1 MTSPESVLSQYIDD
15 WNAGRRPRVE
25 DYLARVDAA
34 QRDELAERIA
44 TYVGWAPTPRYPPEV
59 LDDIRRE
66 PALAQLREATG
77 REGGLWSVV
86 LPRLRARAGLGLAEL
101 AQRVHGA
108 LGLSG
113 GEEDKTARYL
123 QDMERDGLDP
133 RGVSQRVLDALAAAL
148 GTSGRDLAE
157 AGDLGSG
164 GRPATALYR
173 AAPMD
178 LDVLHE
184 LAGAAHERDPGDD
197 DEIDQLFRGG
207 R

>member
-1 MTSPESVLSQYIDD
+1 MTSSEAVLSQYIDD
-15 WNAGRRPRVE
+15 WNAGRRPRAE

-34 QRDELAERIA
+34 QRDELAEQIA
-44 TYVGWAPTPRYPPEV
+44 TWVSWAPTPQYSPEV
-59 LDDIRRE
+59 LHEIRRE

-86 LPRLRARAGLGLAEL
+86 LPALRARADLGLAEL
-101 AQRVHGA
+101 GQRVHGA

-113 GEEDKTARYL
+113 GEEKTGRYL
-123 QDMERDGLDP
+123 EDMERDRLDP

-164 GRPATALYR
+164 GRPTMALYR
-173 AAPMD
+173 DGPMD
-178 LDVLHE
+178 LEVLHE
-184 LAGAAHERDPGDD
+184 LAGAAHERDPGDY
-197 DEIDQLFRGG
+197 DEIDELFRGG

>member
-1 MTSPESVLSQYIDD
+1 MTSSEAVLSQYIDD
-15 WNAGRRPRVE
+15 WNAGRRPRAE

-34 QRDELAERIA
+34 QRDELAEQIA
-44 TYVGWAPTPRYPPEV
+44 TYASWAPTPPYPPEV
-59 LDDIRRE
+59 LHEIRSE

-101 AQRVHGA
+101 GQRVHGA
-108 LGLSG
+108 LGLSS
-113 GEEDKTARYL
+113 GEEKTARYL
-123 QDMERDGLDP
+123 QDMERDRLDP

-164 GRPATALYR
+164 GRPAMALYR
-173 AAPMD
+173 DGPMD
-178 LDVLHE
+178 LEVLHE
-184 LAGAAHERDPGDD
+184 LAGAAHERDPGDY
-197 DEIDQLFRGG
+197 DEIDELFRGG

>member
-1 MTSPESVLSQYIDD
+1 MTSSEAVLSQYIDD

-34 QRDELAERIA
+34 QRDELAEQIA
-44 TYVGWAPTPRYPPEV
+44 TYVSWAPTPGYSPEV
-59 LDDIRRE
+59 LHEIRSE

-77 REGGLWSVV
+77 RQGGLWSVV
-86 LPRLRARAGLGLAEL
+86 LPRLRARAGLGLTEL
-101 AQRVHGA
+101 GQRVHGA

-113 GEEDKTARYL
+113 GEEKTARYL
-123 QDMERDGLDP
+123 EDMERDRLDP
-133 RGVSQRVLDALAAAL
+133 HGVSQRVLDALGAVL

-157 AGDLGSG
+157 AGDLGAG
-164 GRPATALYR
+164 GRPAMALYR
-173 AAPMD
+173 EGPMD
-178 LDVLHE
+178 LEALHE
-184 LAGAAHERDPGDD
+184 LAGAAHERDPGDL

>member
-1 MTSPESVLSQYIDD
+1 MTSSEAVLSQYIDD
-15 WNAGRRPRVE
+15 WNAGLRPRVE

-34 QRDELAERIA
+34 ERDELAEQIA
-44 TYVGWAPTPRYPPEV
+44 AWASWAPSPDHTPE
-59 LDDIRRE
+59 
-66 PALAQLREATG
+66 ALAEIRSEPVLAQVRAASD

-86 LPRLRARAGLGLAEL
+86 LPRLRARAGLGLADL

-113 GEEDKTARYL
+113 GSEEKTARYL
-123 QDMERDGLDP
+123 EDMETDRLDP

-164 GRPATALYR
+164 ARPAMAFYR
-173 AAPMD
+173 DRPMD
-178 LDVLHE
+178 LDVLHD
-184 LAGAAHERDPGDD
+184 LADAAHEPAPEDF
-197 DEIDQLFRGG
+197 DEVDELFRGG

>member
-1 MTSPESVLSQYIDD
+1 MTSSEAVLSQYIDD

-25 DYLARVDAA
+25 DYLVRVDAT
-34 QRDELAERIA
+34 QRDELAEQIA
-44 TYVGWAPTPRYPPEV
+44 TYVSWAPSPDYSPEA
-59 LDDIRRE
+59 LREIRSE

-101 AQRVHGA
+101 GQRVHGA
-108 LGLSG
+108 LGLSS
-113 GEEDKTARYL
+113 GEEKMARYL
-123 QDMERDGLDP
+123 EDMERDRLDP

-164 GRPATALYR
+164 ARPSMALYR
-173 AAPMD
+173 DAPMD
-178 LDVLHE
+178 LEVLHE
-184 LAGAAHERDPGDD
+184 LAGAAHERDPGDY
-197 DEIDQLFRGG
+197 DEIDELFRGG